1 MDTIG
6 KGELEAARYDRCA
19 VFGRVMVV
27 ESEYDNQVQV
37 ARDHLLVFVGGAPV
51 HYFFLQ
57 MTIYFDL
64 LKIG

>member
-37 ARDHLLVFVGGAPV
+37 ARDHLLVFAGGVAGTL
-51 HYFFLQ
+51 FLPSDDNIH
-57 MTIYFDL
+57 M
-64 LKIG
+64 IG

>member
-19 VFGRVMVV
+19 VFGRVMIV

-37 ARDHLLVFVGGAPV
+37 ARDHLLVFAGGGGRR
-51 HYFFLQ
+51 YIISSFR
-57 MTIYFDL
+57 
-64 LKIG
+64 